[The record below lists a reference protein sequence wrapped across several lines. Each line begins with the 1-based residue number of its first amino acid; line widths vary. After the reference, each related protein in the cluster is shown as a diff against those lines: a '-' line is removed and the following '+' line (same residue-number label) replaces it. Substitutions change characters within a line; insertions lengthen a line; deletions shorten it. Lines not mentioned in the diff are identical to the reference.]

1 MTIEIKRVHHAGIP
15 VSDLKRAL
23 AFFRDALGLTPDF
36 RLESDGPEL
45 SRAVGVEGAHSLM
58 AMITLPGGTAIEL
71 LQYLEPVG
79 RPHDRANNDP
89 GATHI
94 CLEVA
99 DIAAAHAEIARH
111 GVEFLAAPLEAG
123 TGPLAGWQFV
133 YFKDPVDGITFE
145 LMQAPRGRAEP

>member
-1 MTIEIKRVHHAGIP
+1 MSIEIKRIHHAGIP
-15 VSDLKRAL
+15 VSELERSL
-23 AFFRDALGLTPDF
+23 AFFRDVLGLTPEF
-36 RLESDGPEL
+36 RVESEGRDL

-58 AMITLPGGTAIEL
+58 AMIPLPGGSAIEL

-79 RPHDRANNDP
+79 RHYDRGNNDV

-99 DIAAAHAEIARH
+99 DIAAARSEIARH
-111 GVEFLAAPLEAG
+111 EVEFLAEPLEAG
-123 TGPLAGWQFV
+123 RGPLAGWQFV

-145 LMQAPRGRAEP
+145 LMQAPQRDSEP

>member
-1 MTIEIKRVHHAGIP
+1 MSIEIKRLHHAGIP
-15 VSDLKRAL
+15 VSDLERSL
-23 AFFRDALGLTPDF
+23 AFFRDALGLTPEY
-36 RLESDGPEL
+36 RVESEGPEL

-58 AMITLPGGTAIEL
+58 AMIILPGGSAIEL

-79 RPHDRANNDP
+79 RPHDRDNNDA

-99 DIAAAHAEIARH
+99 DIAAACSEIARH
-111 GVEFLAAPLEAG
+111 GVEFLAEPLRAG
-123 TGPLAGWQFV
+123 SGALEGWQFV

-145 LMQAPRGRAEP
+145 LMQAPPGRPEP